1 MSKIYLAAA
10 AISLLMGV
18 AQASTITNHF
28 TSGEVPPG
36 WTGAPAPTFDNG
48 VGLSG
53 SSFYALG
60 VTFTF
65 SDTSNEVY
73 GAPVNVGAVAQ
84 GLQGPGDTTITL
96 TFDRPST
103 FLLFDMVF
111 GVGVTP
117 TVSVELDAGSP
128 LSFTTADLGSG
139 FASGGFDSGTVSP
152 FTTATIS
159 FDSEPVTYALGNL
172 TYDPPGP
179 PAAPEPASV
188 TLFGLA
194 IVAVGAAARVRRWG
208 ALPGWRV
215 R

>member
-1 MSKIYLAAA
+1 MSKIVLAVAVILVA
-10 AISLLMGV
+10 MGTP
-18 AQASTITNHF
+18 ALAGTITNNF
-28 TSGEVPPG
+28 TSGELPAG

-48 VGLSG
+48 TGLSG
-53 SSFYALG
+53 TSFYALG

-65 SDTSNEVY
+65 SDTSGEVY
-73 GAPVNVGAVAQ
+73 GAPVNAGGIGQ

-96 TFDRPST
+96 TFDHPT
-103 FLLFDMVF
+103 AFLLFDMVV

-117 TVSVELDAGSP
+117 NVNVALGGGSP
-128 LSFTTADLGSG
+128 LSFSTVDPGSG
-139 FASGGFDSGTVSP
+139 IAAGVFDSGTVSP

-159 FDSEPVTYALGNL
+159 FDSAPKMYALGNL

-194 IVAVGAAARVRRWG
+194 MVVAGAAARIRREK
-208 ALPGWRV
+208 R
-215 R
+215 

>member
-1 MSKIYLAAA
+1 MSKIVLAVAV
-10 AISLLMGV
+10 ISLAIGTS
-18 AQASTITNHF
+18 AQAGTITNNF
-28 TSGEVPPG
+28 TSGEMPSG

-60 VTFTF
+60 VSFTF

-73 GAPVNVGAVAQ
+73 GAPVNTGGIAQ

-96 TFDRPST
+96 AFDHPTT

-111 GVGVTP
+111 GVGVAP
-117 TVSVELDAGSP
+117 RVSVELDTGSP
-128 LSFTTADLGSG
+128 LSFTTVDPGSG
-139 FASGGFDSGTVSP
+139 FASGVFDSGTVSP

-159 FDSEPVTYALGNL
+159 FDSEPVMYALGNL
-172 TYDPPGP
+172 TYDPPDAP
-179 PAAPEPASV
+179 TAPEPASV
-188 TLFGLA
+188 TLCGLA
-194 IVAVGAAARVRRWG
+194 LAGVGAAARIRR
-208 ALPGWRV
+208 AR